1 MWSSNIWQPR
11 VRSPQ
16 PLDEKIRRLYA
27 QGVGTRELAER
38 FGLSQRAIQDAL
50 NAKKF
55 LTAARPRHKG
65 PGHSSGA
72 S

>member
-1 MWSSNIWQPR
+1 MWRDCQTR

-16 PLDEKIRRLYA
+16 PLDEKIQRLYA

-38 FGLSQRAIQDAL
+38 FGLSQRAVQDAL
-50 NAKKF
+50 NANKF

-65 PGHSSGA
+65 PIPSSGA